1 MLCISVKTVYKS
13 HFGMDLILICVP
25 VHRKREKGTEELV
38 FISGKR
44 MNAEQGARWSLCDQ
58 IILQSN

>member
-1 MLCISVKTVYKS
+1 
-13 HFGMDLILICVP
+13 MDLILICVP